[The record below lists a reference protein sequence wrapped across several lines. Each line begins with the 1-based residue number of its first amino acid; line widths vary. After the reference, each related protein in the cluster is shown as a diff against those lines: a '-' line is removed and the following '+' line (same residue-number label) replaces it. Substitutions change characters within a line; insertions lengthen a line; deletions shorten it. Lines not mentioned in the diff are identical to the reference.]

1 MSEIMAQKG
10 KKRVALA
17 LSSGGPRG
25 FAYIGAL
32 EVLQERGYEVSA
44 VAGTSIGAL
53 VGGVYA
59 AGHLAEFKEWLLSL
73 NTRKVFSL
81 VDWSLSMSHL
91 VKGEKIIEAIK
102 EVVPDVE
109 IENMTLP
116 FSAITTDLYTG
127 EEVVFDKGNLFSAI
141 RASMSIP
148 SLFKPVQ
155 YGETVLI
162 DGHSSN
168 CLPLNR
174 VKREK
179 GDILIGFDV
188 NYFDVES
195 IRQTIVEARKITADY
210 QELQEAKDAEVKA
223 LSTTIKGDENT
234 SFWRKLVALGAV
246 RYEAMREVRA
256 FREANVDTLPD
267 LDWESNFYGIIDR
280 TFSVMN
286 QHNSR
291 LMVELCNPDI
301 LVQMPFDS
309 YGDISDYA
317 LAKEIIEKGRELMTT
332 ALDDYEAK
340 HPKRWWKL

>member
-1 MSEIMAQKG
+1 MAQQR

-32 EVLQERGYEVSA
+32 EVLAERGYEVTA

-102 EVVPDVE
+102 EVVPDVK
-109 IENMTLP
+109 IEDMTLP
-116 FSAITTDLYTG
+116 FSAIATDLYTG
-127 EEVVFDKGNLFSAI
+127 EEVVFDKGDLFSAI

-155 YGETVLI
+155 YGDTVLI

-174 VKREK
+174 LKRSK
-179 GDILIGFDV
+179 GDILIGFDT
-188 NYFDVES
+188 NHFDVEA
-195 IRQTIVEARKITADY
+195 IRSTIVESQKITADY
-210 QELQEAKDAEVKA
+210 QELQEAKDAEIKN
-223 LSTTIKGDENT
+223 LSTIIKSDENT

-256 FREANVDTLPD
+256 FREEHIETLPEI
-267 LDWESNFYGIIDR
+267 DWESNFYAIIDR

-291 LMVELCNPDI
+291 LMTELCKPDI
-301 LVQMPFDS
+301 LVQMPFDA

-317 LAKEIIEKGRELMTT
+317 LAKEIIEKGRELMSL

-340 HPKRWWKL
+340 NRKRWWKK

>member
-1 MSEIMAQKG
+1 MAQKG

-32 EVLQERGYEVSA
+32 EVLQERGYEVAA

-53 VGGVYA
+53 VGGVYV
-59 AGHLAEFKEWLLSL
+59 AGRLAEFKEWLLSL
-73 NTRKVFSL
+73 DARKVFSL
-81 VDWSLSMSHL
+81 MDFSLSMSHI
-91 VKGEKIIEAIK
+91 VKGEKVIDAIR
-102 EVVPDVE
+102 EIVPDMR
-109 IENMTLP
+109 IEELKMP
-116 FSAITTDLYTG
+116 YCAIATNLYTG
-127 EEVVFDKGNLFSAI
+127 EEVVFDKGDLFSAI

-155 YGETVLI
+155 YGNTVLI

-179 GDILIGFDV
+179 GDILVGFDT

-195 IRQTIVEARKITADY
+195 ILTTVEEVERTRAEYESLRD
-210 QELQEAKDAEVKA
+210 AKDAEVA
-223 LSTTIKGDENT
+223 AVATTIKSDET
-234 SFWRKLVALGAV
+234 FSFWGKLKAIGKL
-246 RYEAMREVRA
+246 RFEAMREVRN
-256 FREANVDTLPD
+256 FRETYIETLPET
-267 LDWESNFYGIIDR
+267 DWEDNYYGLIDR
-280 TFSVMN
+280 TFSIMN

-291 LMVELCNPDI
+291 LMVELCRPDI
-301 LVQMPFDS
+301 LVQMPFDA

-317 LAKEIIEKGRELMTT
+317 LAKEIVEKGRELMNS
-332 ALDDYEAK
+332 ALDDYESK
-340 HPKRWWKL
+340 QRKWWQLKR

>member
-1 MSEIMAQKG
+1 MAQKG

-32 EVLQERGYEVSA
+32 EVLQERGYEVAA

-53 VGGVYA
+53 VGGVYV
-59 AGHLAEFKEWLLSL
+59 AGRLAEFKEWLLSL
-73 NTRKVFSL
+73 DARKVFSL
-81 VDWSLSMSHL
+81 MDFSLSMSHI
-91 VKGEKIIEAIK
+91 VKGEKVIDAIR
-102 EVVPDVE
+102 EIVPDMR
-109 IENMTLP
+109 IEELKMP
-116 FSAITTDLYTG
+116 YCAIATNLYTG
-127 EEVVFDKGNLFSAI
+127 EEVVFDKGDLFSAI

-155 YGETVLI
+155 YGNTVLI

-179 GDILIGFDV
+179 GDILVGFDT

-195 IRQTIVEARKITADY
+195 ILTTVEEVERTRAEYESLRD
-210 QELQEAKDAEVKA
+210 AKDAEVA
-223 LSTTIKGDENT
+223 AVATTIKSDET
-234 SFWRKLVALGAV
+234 FSFWGKLKAIGKL
-246 RYEAMREVRA
+246 RFEAMREVRN
-256 FREANVDTLPD
+256 FRETYIETLPET
-267 LDWESNFYGIIDR
+267 DWEDNYYGLIDR
-280 TFSVMN
+280 TFSIMN

-291 LMVELCNPDI
+291 LMVELCIPDI
-301 LVQMPFDS
+301 LVQMPFDA

-317 LAKEIIEKGRELMTT
+317 LAKEIVEKGRELMNS
-332 ALDDYEAK
+332 ALDDYESK
-340 HPKRWWKL
+340 QRKWWQLKR

>member
-1 MSEIMAQKG
+1 MKTMAQRK

-59 AGHLAEFKEWLLSL
+59 AGHLAEFKEWLFSL
-73 NTRKVFSL
+73 NTRSVFSL
-81 VDWSLSMSHL
+81 VDWSLSMNHL
-91 VKGEKIIEAIK
+91 VKGERIIEAMK
-102 EVVPDVE
+102 QVVPDVN
-109 IENMTLP
+109 IEDMPLP
-116 FSAITTDLYTG
+116 FSAVATDLYTG
-127 EEVVFDKGNLFSAI
+127 EEVVFDRGDLFSAI

-155 YGETVLI
+155 HGNTVLI

-174 VKREK
+174 VQRTK
-179 GDILIGFDV
+179 GDILIGFDL
-188 NYFDVES
+188 NYFDVGT
-195 IRQTIVEARKITADY
+195 IRATIADVEQKMSDY
-210 QELQEAKDAEVKA
+210 EKLQIAKKEEVKA
-223 LSTTIKGDENT
+223 MATTINADAETTMFG
-234 SFWRKLVALGAV
+234 KLKALGAMV
-246 RYEAMREVRA
+246 LEAMREVRA
-256 FREANVDTLPD
+256 FRESNIDTLPE
-267 LDWESNFYGIIDR
+267 LDWEGNYYGLIDR
-280 TFSVMN
+280 TFSIMN

-291 LMVELCNPDI
+291 LMVELCKPDI
-301 LVQMPFDS
+301 LVQMPFDA

-317 LAKEIIEKGRELMTT
+317 LAKEITEKGRELMSA
-332 ALDDYEAK
+332 ALDAYESRPRK
-340 HPKRWWKL
+340 WWQKR

>member
-109 IENMTLP
+109 IENMALP
-116 FSAITTDLYTG
+116 FSAIATDLYTG

-174 VKREK
+174 VKLEK
-179 GDILIGFDV
+179 SDILIGFDV

-256 FREANVDTLPD
+256 FREANVDTRPD

-291 LMVELCNPDI
+291 LMVELCKPDI

>member
-1 MSEIMAQKG
+1 MAQKS

-81 VDWSLSMSHL
+81 MDFSLSMSHI
-91 VKGEKIIEAIK
+91 VKGEKIMEAIRT
-102 EVVPDVE
+102 VVPDMK
-109 IENMTLP
+109 IEEMKMP
-116 FSAITTDLYTG
+116 FCAVATNLYTG
-127 EEVVFDKGNLFSAI
+127 EEVLFDRGDLFAAI

-155 YGETVLI
+155 YGNTVLI

-179 GDILIGFDV
+179 GDILVGFDT
-188 NYFDVES
+188 NFFDVDS
-195 IRQTIVEARKITADY
+195 ILATLADVEQKRTEYD
-210 QELQEAKDAEVKA
+210 ELRSAKDAEIDAVSA
-223 LSTTIKGDENT
+223 VIKGDET
-234 SFWRKLVALGAV
+234 ASFWGKLKALSAV
-246 RYEAMREVRA
+246 RWAAMREVRA
-256 FREANVDTLPD
+256 FRETNIDNLPET
-267 LDWESNFYGIIDR
+267 DWDDDYYSIIDR
-280 TFSVMN
+280 TFSIMN

-291 LMVELCNPDI
+291 LTIELCKPDI
-301 LVQMPFDS
+301 LVQMPFDA

-317 LAKEIIEKGRELMTT
+317 LAKEIIEKGRELMSA
-332 ALDDYEAK
+332 ALDRYEAK
-340 HPKRWWKL
+340 RRKWWDIF

>member
-1 MSEIMAQKG
+1 MAQQR

-32 EVLQERGYEVSA
+32 EVLAERGYEVTA

-102 EVVPDVE
+102 EVVPDVK
-109 IENMTLP
+109 IEDMTLP
-116 FSAITTDLYTG
+116 FSAIATDLYTG
-127 EEVVFDKGNLFSAI
+127 EEVVFDKGDLFSAI

-155 YGETVLI
+155 YGDTVLI

-174 VKREK
+174 LKRSK
-179 GDILIGFDV
+179 GDILIGFDT
-188 NYFDVES
+188 NHFDVEA
-195 IRQTIVEARKITADY
+195 IRSTIVESQKITADY
-210 QELQEAKDAEVKA
+210 QELQEAKDAEIKN
-223 LSTTIKGDENT
+223 LSTIIKSDENT

-256 FREANVDTLPD
+256 FREEHLETLPEI
-267 LDWESNFYGIIDR
+267 DWESNFYAIIDR

-291 LMVELCNPDI
+291 LMTELCKPDI
-301 LVQMPFDS
+301 LVQMPFDA

-317 LAKEIIEKGRELMTT
+317 LAKEIIEKGRELMSL

-340 HPKRWWKL
+340 NRKRWWKK

>member
-1 MSEIMAQKG
+1 M
-10 KKRVALA
+10 A

-32 EVLQERGYEVSA
+32 EVLQERGYEVTA

-59 AGHLAEFKEWLLSL
+59 AGRLAEFKEWLLSL

-81 VDWSLSMSHL
+81 VDWSLSMNHL

-102 EVVPDVE
+102 EVVPDVK
-109 IENMTLP
+109 IEEMLLP
-116 FSAITTDLYTG
+116 FSAIATDLYTG
-127 EEVVFDKGNLFSAI
+127 EEVVFDKGDLFSAI

-155 YGETVLI
+155 YGNTVLI

-174 VKREK
+174 VKRTK

-188 NYFDVES
+188 NYFDIAAVRTTLADVEQKQTYYEEL
-195 IRQTIVEARKITADY
+195 RQ
-210 QELQEAKDAEVKA
+210 AKREEVKA
-223 LSTTIKGDENT
+223 LATAINGNAEISMFE
-234 SFWRKLVALGAV
+234 KLKSLGSLGL
-246 RYEAMREVRA
+246 EAMREVRQ
-256 FREANVDTLPD
+256 FREAHIDTLPE

-280 TFSVMN
+280 TFSIMN

-291 LMVELCNPDI
+291 LMVELCKPDI
-301 LVQMPFDS
+301 LVQMPFDA

-317 LAKEIIEKGRELMTT
+317 LAKEIIEKGRVLMEE
-332 ALDDYEAK
+332 ALNSYESRPRK
-340 HPKRWWKL
+340 WWQIR

>member
-1 MSEIMAQKG
+1 MAQKS

-81 VDWSLSMSHL
+81 MDFSLSMSHI
-91 VKGEKIIEAIK
+91 VKGEKIMEAIRT
-102 EVVPDVE
+102 VVPDMK
-109 IENMTLP
+109 IEEMKMP
-116 FSAITTDLYTG
+116 FCAVATNLYTG
-127 EEVVFDKGNLFSAI
+127 EEVLFDRGDLFAAI

-155 YGETVLI
+155 HGNTVLI

-179 GDILIGFDV
+179 GDILVGFDT
-188 NYFDVES
+188 NFFDVDS
-195 IRQTIVEARKITADY
+195 ILATLADVEQKRIEYD
-210 QELQEAKDAEVKA
+210 ELRSAKDAEIDAVSA
-223 LSTTIKGDENT
+223 VIKGDET
-234 SFWRKLVALGAV
+234 ASFWGKLKALSAV
-246 RYEAMREVRA
+246 RWAAMREVRA
-256 FREANVDTLPD
+256 FRETNIDNLPET
-267 LDWESNFYGIIDR
+267 DWDDDYYSIIDR
-280 TFSVMN
+280 TFSIMN

-291 LMVELCNPDI
+291 LTIELCKPDI
-301 LVQMPFDS
+301 LVQMPFDA

-317 LAKEIIEKGRELMTT
+317 LAKEIIEKGRELMSA
-332 ALDDYEAK
+332 ALDRYEAK
-340 HPKRWWKL
+340 RRKWWDIF

>member
-1 MSEIMAQKG
+1 MAQKG

-32 EVLQERGYEVSA
+32 EVLQERGYEVAA

-59 AGHLAEFKEWLLSL
+59 AGRLAEFKEWLLSL
-73 NTRKVFSL
+73 DARKVFSL
-81 VDWSLSMSHL
+81 MDFSLSMSHI
-91 VKGEKIIEAIK
+91 VKGEKVIDAIR
-102 EVVPDVE
+102 EIVPDMR
-109 IENMTLP
+109 IEELKMP
-116 FSAITTDLYTG
+116 YCAIATNLYTG
-127 EEVVFDKGNLFSAI
+127 EEVVFDKGDLFSAI

-155 YGETVLI
+155 YGNTVLI

-179 GDILIGFDV
+179 GDILVGFDT
-188 NYFDVES
+188 NYFDVGSILTTVEEVERTRAEYES
-195 IRQTIVEARKITADY
+195 LRD
-210 QELQEAKDAEVKA
+210 AKDAEVA
-223 LSTTIKGDENT
+223 AVATTIKSDET
-234 SFWRKLVALGAV
+234 FSFWDKLKAV
-246 RYEAMREVRA
+246 GKLRFEAMREVRN
-256 FREANVDTLPD
+256 FRETYIETLPET
-267 LDWESNFYGIIDR
+267 DWEDNYYGLIDR
-280 TFSVMN
+280 TFSIMN

-291 LMVELCNPDI
+291 LMVELCRPDI
-301 LVQMPFDS
+301 LVQMAFDA

-317 LAKEIIEKGRELMTT
+317 LAKEIVEKGRELMNS
-332 ALDDYEAK
+332 ALDDYESK
-340 HPKRWWKL
+340 QRKWWQLKR

>member
-1 MSEIMAQKG
+1 M
-10 KKRVALA
+10 ALA

-32 EVLQERGYEVSA
+32 EVLAERGYEVTA

-102 EVVPDVE
+102 EVVPDVK
-109 IENMTLP
+109 IEDMTLP
-116 FSAITTDLYTG
+116 FSAIATDLYTG
-127 EEVVFDKGNLFSAI
+127 EEVVFDKGDLFSAI

-155 YGETVLI
+155 YGDTVLI

-174 VKREK
+174 VKRSK
-179 GDILIGFDV
+179 GDILIGFDT
-188 NYFDVES
+188 NHFDVEA
-195 IRQTIVEARKITADY
+195 IRSTIVESQKITADY
-210 QELQEAKDAEVKA
+210 QELQEAKDAEIKN
-223 LSTTIKGDENT
+223 LSTIIKSDENT

-256 FREANVDTLPD
+256 FREEHIETLPEI
-267 LDWESNFYGIIDR
+267 DWESNFYAIIDR

-291 LMVELCNPDI
+291 LMTELCKPDI
-301 LVQMPFDS
+301 LVQMPFDA

-317 LAKEIIEKGRELMTT
+317 LAKEIIEKGRELMSL

-340 HPKRWWKL
+340 NRKRWWKK

>member
-1 MSEIMAQKG
+1 MAQKR

-59 AGHLAEFKEWLLSL
+59 AGRLAEFKEWLLSL
-73 NTRKVFSL
+73 DTWKVFSL
-81 VDWSLSMSHL
+81 MDFSLSMSHI
-91 VKGEKIIEAIK
+91 VKGEKIIEAMRK
-102 EVVPDVE
+102 VVPDVN
-109 IENMTLP
+109 IENMAMS
-116 FSAITTDLYTG
+116 FSAVATNLYTG
-127 EEVVFDKGNLFSAI
+127 EEVVLDKGDLFSAV

-155 YGETVLI
+155 QGNMVLI

-174 VKREK
+174 VKRTK
-179 GDILIGFDV
+179 GDILIGFDT
-188 NYFDVES
+188 NYFDVDAIRNVVENSEQKCAEYEQLRTAKEEEVRAVSTS
-195 IRQTIVEARKITADY
+195 IKSNEEI
-210 QELQEAKDAEVKA
+210 
-223 LSTTIKGDENT
+223 
-234 SFWRKLVALGAV
+234 SFWGKLKALGALKL
-246 RYEAMREVRA
+246 EAMREVRN
-256 FREANVDTLPD
+256 FREEYIDNLPET
-267 LDWESNFYGIIDR
+267 DWEDNYYGLIDR
-280 TFSVMN
+280 TFSIMN

-291 LMVELCNPDI
+291 LMIELCKPDI
-301 LVQMPFDS
+301 LVQMPFDA

-317 LAKEIIEKGRELMTT
+317 LAGEIIEKGRVLMTQ
-332 ALDDYEAK
+332 ALDAYESRPRK
-340 HPKRWWKL
+340 WWQLHK

>member
-1 MSEIMAQKG
+1 MLQQK

-32 EVLQERGYEVSA
+32 EVLQERGYEVTA

-59 AGHLAEFKEWLLSL
+59 AGRLAEFKEWLLLL

-91 VKGEKIIEAIK
+91 VKGEKIIKAIK
-102 EVVPDVE
+102 EVVPDVK
-109 IENMTLP
+109 IEDMALP
-116 FSAITTDLYTG
+116 FSAIATDLYTG
-127 EEVVFDKGNLFSAI
+127 EEVVFDKGDLFSAI

-174 VKREK
+174 VKRTK
-179 GDILIGFDV
+179 GDILVGFDT
-188 NYFDVES
+188 NYFDVEA
-195 IRQTIVEARKITADY
+195 IRATVAEAHKITADY
-210 QELQEAKDAEVKA
+210 EELQEEKNAEVKA
-223 LSTTIKGDENT
+223 LSATIKSDENI

-246 RYEAMREVRA
+246 RFEAMREVRA
-256 FREANVDTLPD
+256 FREEHIENLPD
-267 LDWESNFYGIIDR
+267 VDWESNFYGIIDR

-291 LMVELCNPDI
+291 LMTELCKPDI

-317 LAKEIIEKGRELMTT
+317 LAEEIIQKGRELMSN
-332 ALDDYEAK
+332 ALDKYESSHRK
-340 HPKRWWKL
+340 WWQRW

>member
-1 MSEIMAQKG
+1 MARQKR
-10 KKRVALA
+10 KRVALA

-32 EVLQERGYEVSA
+32 EVLVERGYEVTA

-53 VGGVYA
+53 VGGVCA

-102 EVVPDVE
+102 EVVPDVK
-109 IENMTLP
+109 IEDMALP
-116 FSAITTDLYTG
+116 FSAIATDLYTG
-127 EEVVFDKGNLFSAI
+127 EEVIFDKGDLFSAI

-155 YGETVLI
+155 HGTTVLI

-174 VKREK
+174 VKRSEE
-179 GDILIGFDV
+179 DILIGFDV
-188 NYFDVES
+188 NHFDIEA
-195 IRQTIVEARKITADY
+195 IRTNIAETKKTLAEYETLVANKE
-210 QELQEAKDAEVKA
+210 AEVKA
-223 LSTTIKGDENT
+223 LSTTIKMNKVT
-234 SFWRKLVALGAV
+234 SLWQKLRALGQL
-246 RYEAMREVRA
+246 RSEAKREVRD
-256 FREANVDTLPD
+256 FHETYVEPLPD
-267 LDWESNFYGIIDR
+267 IDYESNYYGLIDR
-280 TFSVMN
+280 TFSIMN

-291 LMVELCNPDI
+291 LMIELCKPDI
-301 LVQMPFDS
+301 LVQMPFDA

-317 LAKEIIEKGRELMTT
+317 LADEIIEKGRKLMND
-332 ALDDYEAK
+332 ALNEYEAK
-340 HPKRWWKL
+340 L

>member
-1 MSEIMAQKG
+1 MVQKR

-32 EVLQERGYEVSA
+32 EVLQERGYEVAA

-59 AGHLAEFKEWLLSL
+59 AGRLAEFKEWLLSL
-73 NTRKVFSL
+73 DTWKVFSL
-81 VDWSLSMSHL
+81 MDFSLSMSHI
-91 VKGEKIIEAIK
+91 VKGDKIIEAIK
-102 EVVPDVE
+102 EIVPDVN
-109 IENMTLP
+109 IEDMPMP
-116 FSAITTDLYTG
+116 FSAVATNLYTG

-155 YGETVLI
+155 YGNVVLI

-174 VKREK
+174 VKRAK
-179 GDILIGFDV
+179 GDILVGFDT
-188 NYFDVES
+188 NYFDVDA
-195 IRQTIVEARKITADY
+195 IRNIVEDSEQKYAEYEQLRTAK
-210 QELQEAKDAEVKA
+210 ETEMHIVAT
-223 LSTTIKGDENT
+223 SIKSNEEM
-234 SFWRKLVALGAV
+234 SFWGKLKALGALKL
-246 RYEAMREVRA
+246 EAMREVRN
-256 FREANVDTLPD
+256 FREEYIDNLPET
-267 LDWESNFYGIIDR
+267 DWEDNYYGIIDR
-280 TFSVMN
+280 TFSIMN

-291 LMVELCNPDI
+291 LMIALCKPDI
-301 LVQMPFDS
+301 LVQMPFDA

-317 LAKEIIEKGRELMTT
+317 LAGEIIEKGRALMMQ
-332 ALDDYEAK
+332 ALDTYES
-340 HPKRWWKL
+340 KRRKWWQLLK

>member
-1 MSEIMAQKG
+1 MAQKR

-32 EVLQERGYEVSA
+32 EVLQERGYEVA
-44 VAGTSIGAL
+44 AIAGTSIGAL

-59 AGHLAEFKEWLLSL
+59 AGRLAEFKEWLLSL

-102 EVVPDVE
+102 EVVPDVQ
-109 IENMTLP
+109 IEEMSIP
-116 FSAITTDLYTG
+116 FSAIATDLYTG
-127 EEVVFDKGNLFSAI
+127 EEVVFDKGDLFAAI

-155 YGETVLI
+155 YGNTVLI

-174 VKREK
+174 VKRSPK
-179 GDILIGFDV
+179 DILVGFDT
-188 NYFDVES
+188 NYFDVNT
-195 IRQTIVEARKITADY
+195 IRSTIAEAQKITADY
-210 QELQEAKDAEVKA
+210 AELQETKDAEVKA
-223 LSTTIKGDENT
+223 LTTTIKSDETT

-256 FREANVDTLPD
+256 FREEYVDTLPE

-280 TFSVMN
+280 TFSIMN

-291 LMVELCNPDI
+291 LMTELCKPDI

-309 YGDISDYA
+309 YGDMSDYA
-317 LAKEIIEKGRELMTT
+317 LAGEIIEKGRELMSA
-332 ALDDYEAK
+332 ALDNYEEK
-340 HPKRWWKL
+340 HRKRWWMF

>member
-1 MSEIMAQKG
+1 MAQKQ

-32 EVLQERGYEVSA
+32 EVLAERGYEVAS

-73 NTRKVFSL
+73 DTRKVFSL
-81 VDWSLSMSHL
+81 MDFSLSMSHI

-102 EVVPDVE
+102 QVVPDVK
-109 IENMTLP
+109 IEEMAKP
-116 FSAITTDLYTG
+116 YCAIATNLYTG
-127 EEVVFDKGNLFSAI
+127 EEVVFDKGDLFSAI

-155 YGETVLI
+155 YGNTVLI

-174 VKREK
+174 VKRDK
-179 GDILIGFDV
+179 GDILVGFDT
-188 NYFDVES
+188 NYFDVEN
-195 IRQTIVEARKITADY
+195 ILATVENVEQKQADY
-210 QELQEAKDAEVKA
+210 ERLRTEKDAEVKA
-223 LSTTIKGDENT
+223 LSTCIRSDGGA
-234 SFWRKLVALGAV
+234 SFWSKLKALGAV
-246 RYEAMREVRA
+246 RLEAMREVRS
-256 FREANVDTLPD
+256 FREANIDNLPD
-267 LDWESNFYGIIDR
+267 TDWEDNYYGIIDR
-280 TFSVMN
+280 TFSIMN

-291 LMVELCNPDI
+291 LMIELCKPDI
-301 LVQMPFDS
+301 LVQMPFDA

-317 LAKEIIEKGRELMTT
+317 LADEIIQKGRELMSV
-332 ALDDYEAK
+332 ALDNYESSHRK
-340 HPKRWWKL
+340 WWQRW

>member
-1 MSEIMAQKG
+1 M
-10 KKRVALA
+10 ALA

-32 EVLQERGYEVSA
+32 EVLQERGYEVTA

-59 AGHLAEFKEWLLSL
+59 AGRLAEFKEWLLSL

-81 VDWSLSMSHL
+81 VDWSLSMNHL

-102 EVVPDVE
+102 EVVPDVK
-109 IENMTLP
+109 IEEMLLP
-116 FSAITTDLYTG
+116 FSAIATDLYTG
-127 EEVVFDKGNLFSAI
+127 EEVVFDKGDLFSAI

-155 YGETVLI
+155 YGNTVLI

-174 VKREK
+174 VKRTK

-188 NYFDVES
+188 NYFDIAAVRTTLADVEQKQTYYEEL
-195 IRQTIVEARKITADY
+195 RQ
-210 QELQEAKDAEVKA
+210 AKREEVKA
-223 LSTTIKGDENT
+223 LATAINGNAEISMFE
-234 SFWRKLVALGAV
+234 KLKSLGSLGL
-246 RYEAMREVRA
+246 EAMREVRQ
-256 FREANVDTLPD
+256 FREAHIDTLPE

-280 TFSVMN
+280 TFSIMN

-291 LMVELCNPDI
+291 LMVELCKPDI
-301 LVQMPFDS
+301 LVQMPFDA

-317 LAKEIIEKGRELMTT
+317 LAKEIIEKGRVLMEE
-332 ALDDYEAK
+332 ALNSYESRPRK
-340 HPKRWWKL
+340 WWQIR

>member
-1 MSEIMAQKG
+1 MAQKS

-81 VDWSLSMSHL
+81 MDFSLSMSHI
-91 VKGEKIIEAIK
+91 VKGEKIMEAIRT
-102 EVVPDVE
+102 VVPDMK
-109 IENMTLP
+109 IEEMKMP
-116 FSAITTDLYTG
+116 FCAVATNLYTG
-127 EEVVFDKGNLFSAI
+127 EEVLFDRGDLFAAI

-155 YGETVLI
+155 HGNTVWI

-174 VKREK
+174 VRREK
-179 GDILIGFDV
+179 GDILVGFDT
-188 NYFDVES
+188 NFFDVDS
-195 IRQTIVEARKITADY
+195 ILATLADVEQKRTEYD
-210 QELQEAKDAEVKA
+210 ELRSAKDAEIDAVSA
-223 LSTTIKGDENT
+223 VIKGDET
-234 SFWRKLVALGAV
+234 ASFWGKLKALSAV
-246 RYEAMREVRA
+246 RWAAMREVRA
-256 FREANVDTLPD
+256 FRESNIDNLPET
-267 LDWESNFYGIIDR
+267 DWDDDYYSIIDR
-280 TFSVMN
+280 TFSIMN

-291 LMVELCNPDI
+291 LTIELCKPDI
-301 LVQMPFDS
+301 LVQMPFDA

-317 LAKEIIEKGRELMTT
+317 LAKEIIEKGRELMSA
-332 ALDDYEAK
+332 ALDRYEAK
-340 HPKRWWKL
+340 RRKWWDIF